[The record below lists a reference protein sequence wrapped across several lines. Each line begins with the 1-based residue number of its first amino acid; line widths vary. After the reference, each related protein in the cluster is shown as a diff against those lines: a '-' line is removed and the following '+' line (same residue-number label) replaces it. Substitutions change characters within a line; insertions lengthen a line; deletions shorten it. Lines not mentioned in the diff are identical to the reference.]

1 MHIQSD
7 RAFIPAGT
15 TSTRYLS
22 VTISAPA
29 ATYSGGSAPRNKRPG
44 VSVSLVLDR
53 SGSMG
58 GQKINLA
65 RQAVAHAIR
74 LLKDDDQLSVIVYDD
89 EVETVLERMAAT
101 KGARQQALTALA
113 RVDARGSTNLSDG
126 WFTGA
131 RSLGATA
138 EPGDA
143 ATIGN
148 LPLTFEDA
156 KPAGAAAAVRAEDAD
171 RVRRVLLLTDG
182 LANQGVTDPT
192 ALQMASARLR
202 AQGVSTSTFGL
213 GADFDEE
220 LLTSLASSGGGHFYF
235 IEHPQQIPDFLA
247 SELGEVL
254 DVVAR
259 DVVFEVAAGDA
270 ASVTLLNGLPV
281 EQVGEYAGHSVRVR
295 LGDLVAEQ
303 EVTLV
308 LAVTCSARVEGQKV
322 AVDCRVRD
330 RGGVLFAAPMRVEWS
345 AVPGEQDRT
354 QPVNHAVLLEAARML
369 AERARIV
376 ALAANRNG
384 EFQQAVLALDAAIQ
398 QIRELGVHEAVV
410 NELIEQLQGEKQVF
424 AHDLSP
430 IDRKARHFASYSLAF
445 SRESGKARTTKERR

>member
-1 MHIQSD
+1 MHIQTD

-29 ATYSGGSAPRNKRPG
+29 ATPPADGSAPRSKRPG

-58 GQKINLA
+58 GRKIDLA

-101 KGARQQALTALA
+101 KGARRQALAALA
-113 RVDARGSTNLSDG
+113 QVDARGSTNLSDG

-138 EPGDA
+138 SPGDV
-143 ATIGN
+143 TTPGD

-156 KPAGAAAAVRAEDAD
+156 KPAQAASGVGPEGAD

-182 LANQGVTDPT
+182 LANQGVVDPT
-192 ALQMASARLR
+192 ALQMAAARFR
-202 AQGVSTSTFGL
+202 AQGISTSTFGL

-235 IEHPQQIPDFLA
+235 IEQPQQIPDLLA

-259 DVVFEVAAGDA
+259 DVIFEVAAGDA
-270 ASVTLLNGLPV
+270 VSVVLLNGLPV
-281 EQVGEYAGHSVRVR
+281 EQVGEEAGRGVRVR

-308 LAVTCSARVEGQKV
+308 LAVTCSARAEEQK
-322 AVDCRVRD
+322 AWVDCRVRD
-330 RGGVLFAAPMRVEWS
+330 RDGVLFAEPMRVEWS
-345 AVPGEQDRT
+345 AVPAEQDRQ
-354 QPVNHAVLLEAARML
+354 QPVNHIVLLEAARML
-369 AERARIV
+369 AERARVV
-376 ALAANRNG
+376 ALAANRKG
-384 EFQQAVLALDAAIQ
+384 EFEQASLALDAAIH
-398 QIRELGVHEAVV
+398 QISKLGADEAVV
-410 NELIEQLQGEKQVF
+410 KELIEQLQGEKQVF
-424 AHDLSP
+424 AHDLSAV
-430 IDRKARHFASYSLAF
+430 DRKSRHFASYSLAF
-445 SRESGKARTTKERR
+445 SREGGKARRRGER

>member
-15 TSTRYLS
+15 PSTRYLS
-22 VTISAPA
+22 VTIAAPA
-29 ATYSGGSAPRNKRPG
+29 APVAEESGIPSKRPG

-53 SGSMG
+53 SGSMSG
-58 GQKINLA
+58 RKISLA
-65 RQAVAHAIR
+65 RAAVAHAIR

-101 KGARQQALTALA
+101 KSARKQALAALA
-113 RVDARGSTNLSDG
+113 RIDARGSTNLSGG

-131 RSLGATA
+131 RSLGVTA
-138 EPGDA
+138 GPDDETMPGDLLPA
-143 ATIGN
+143 AD
-148 LPLTFEDA
+148 DA
-156 KPAGAAAAVRAEDAD
+156 TSAQESPAAGAESAE

-182 LANQGVTDPT
+182 LANQGVIDPT
-192 ALQMASARLR
+192 ALQMAAARFR

-235 IEHPQQIPDFLA
+235 IEQPQQIPDLLA

-259 DVVFEVAAGDA
+259 DVVFEVTAGDA
-270 ASVTLLNGLPV
+270 ASVVLLNGLPV
-281 EQVGEYAGHSVRVR
+281 EQVGDEPGRSICVR

-308 LAVTCSARVEGQKV
+308 LAITCSARVEGQKV
-322 AVDCRVRD
+322 WVDCLVRD
-330 RGGVLFAAPMRVEWS
+330 RGGVLFAEPMRVEWS
-345 AVPGEQDRT
+345 AVPAEQDRQ
-354 QPVNHAVLLEAARML
+354 QPVNQVVLVEAARML
-369 AERARIV
+369 AERARSL
-376 ALAANRNG
+376 ALAANRNSDFDRAG
-384 EFQQAVLALDAAIQ
+384 LALDAAIQ
-398 QIRELGVHEAVV
+398 QLGALGIDDPIVKD
-410 NELIEQLQGEKQVF
+410 LIEQLQGEKDVF
-424 AHDLSP
+424 ASGLSA
-430 IDRKARHFASYSLAF
+430 IDRKARHFASYAVAY
-445 SRESGKARTTKERR
+445 SREGGRARKRGGK